1 MPLKGRVILSLA
13 LSQKSGAE
21 RASPAVWIRLLGLG
35 ARPRRNRSC
44 RPMPISDLT
53 LLSHLLA
60 SNASRPHPAKAHACA
75 PGVAGKVKRRPGDKT
90 RPGLSKRANKT
101 PRPKLLKEE
110 PPPQIKKSES
120 RDSRLPRARKFYEG
134 NPACKTGPWKVY
146 IRYVPLILRLLPAS
160 HHAARLFLGRHFL
173 GTGALF
179 FPLPNYKTAS

>member
-101 PRPKLLKEE
+101 PRPKAAEGGTT
-110 PPPQIKKSES
+110 PPDQEVGIPGQ
-120 RDSRLPRARKFYEG
+120 
-134 NPACKTGPWKVY
+134 PASKGQK
-146 IRYVPLILRLLPAS
+146 ILRRKS
-160 HHAARLFLGRHFL
+160 RM
-173 GTGALF
+173 
-179 FPLPNYKTAS
+179 